1 MKLTATL
8 ATLAALFLA
17 APVMAGDGH
26 VPQSTLQS
34 LGLGD
39 MQVLSDDDGMSVRGM
54 GGAKAWGVSIVS
66 GLLLD
71 PNTKSFLFGSDA
83 NTSGSTATGGGK
95 FGATAYQNN
104 YSSIDLGLVVDTNT
118 SSYAGFLYGGAG
130 GYSFASGK

>member
-8 ATLAALFLA
+8 ATLCALFVA
-17 APVMAGDGH
+17 GPVTADDGH

-54 GGAKAWGVSIVS
+54 GGAKAWGTSIVS

-71 PNTKSFLFGSDA
+71 PATKSFVFGSDT
-83 NTSGSTATGGGK
+83 NMSGSTATGGGK
-95 FGATAYQNN
+95 SGATAYQEN
-104 YSSIDLGLVVDTNT
+104 YSNIDLGLVVNTNT
-118 SSYAGFLYGGAG
+118 SNFVGFIFGGAG
-130 GYSFASGK
+130 GYSLANGK